1 MRSRWVIQAGLPPT
15 TDIPTGDKRGESH
28 HEDGGRDLERSGH
41 KPRKLATTKCGGARN
56 RPSPENLGEKRPC
69 QSMPGQSLGL
79 GAVRECISLVTA
91 GGLCSCVPAAPGGTR
106 FQLRA
111 PGPSAPRPSHAP
123 GHPRGSRA
131 LLGAGRGAV
140 SGCHL
145 PVFLLPALSFHFLV
159 TPSCPWSSFPPAQV
173 HNASTL
179 LGGSARIPRPL
190 SKDATGPWGLGDPF
204 RTSRVPSLAHRGFE
218 GGARVKTDVGL
229 SPDTVPRAAFCFA
242 SSHHGPPRPTFSRSW
257 PPEIGSSASLRRV
270 GTAPESR
277 TAGRLGEGP
286 ELINS
291 HTL

>member
-1 MRSRWVIQAGLPPT
+1 M

-28 HEDGGRDLERSGH
+28 HEDGSRDLERSGH

-91 GGLCSCVPAAPGGTR
+91 AGLCSCVPAAPGGTR

-111 PGPSAPRPSHAP
+111 PGPWAPRPSHAP
-123 GHPRGSRA
+123 GNPRGSRA
-131 LLGAGRGAV
+131 LLGAGHGAV

-173 HNASTL
+173 HNASML
-179 LGGSARIPRPL
+179 PGGSARIPRPL

-218 GGARVKTDVGL
+218 GGG
-229 SPDTVPRAAFCFA
+229 
-242 SSHHGPPRPTFSRSW
+242 
-257 PPEIGSSASLRRV
+257 
-270 GTAPESR
+270 
-277 TAGRLGEGP
+277 AGKDRCRFV
-286 ELINS
+286 
-291 HTL
+291 T